1 MVVDGR
7 EEEEREERVCREG
20 LGEVGRKHAGKQQQ
34 PHAKLVVPF
43 IFPADQCRAW
53 WGSPLAS
60 VAGVPEARDGLR
72 CVETKQFSRCPADS

>member
-1 MVVDGR
+1 MVDGR

-43 IFPADQCRAW
+43 LFPR
-53 WGSPLAS
+53 
-60 VAGVPEARDGLR
+60 R
-72 CVETKQFSRCPADS
+72 PAAISAELGGAHR